1 MINEASFY
9 SLKVIKYKKS
19 GGGGN
24 EKILG
29 FH

>member
-9 SLKVIKYKKS
+9 SLKVIKYKES
-19 GGGGN
+19 GEKN
-24 EKILG
+24 EKIFG